1 MGLVYMYC
9 KYDLAITS
17 QIRKPKIRPRKH
29 QTAMILGSI
38 GRCRLRQTMYEEAI
52 ALRKRQ
58 ITSTLQ
64 RYGEASPSNYLM
76 KALAWGLFD

>member
-1 MGLVYMYC
+1 
-9 KYDLAITS
+9 
-17 QIRKPKIRPRKH
+17 
-29 QTAMILGSI
+29 
-38 GRCRLRQTMYEEAI
+38 MYEEAI